1 MGTWAIRW
9 VTWTR
14 YYTWLQEDERG
25 VQAAVTCGNDKR
37 EIAAVAFGSFAM
49 TYFRSRGK

>member
-1 MGTWAIRW
+1 MGNTLGYM

-14 YYTWLQEDERG
+14 YYTWLQGDERG